1 MTIVKK
7 LPPAPTTDYEIAAAL
22 HRAKMVAKYV
32 PHPNDFEPIDG
43 VLHVT
48 LNAKPI
54 NPGTEAEVFGPSRI
68 VIPEYQE
75 ALKKLIQESK

>member
-7 LPPAPTTDYEIAAAL
+7 LPPAPATDYEIAAAL
-22 HRAKMVAKYV
+22 HRAKMVAKHV

-68 VIPEYQE
+68 VIPEFREMLDKPKQGSE
-75 ALKKLIQESK
+75 

>member
-7 LPPAPTTDYEIAAAL
+7 VPPLPATDYEVAAAL
-22 HRAKMVAKYV
+22 HRAKMVAKRV
-32 PHPNDFEPIDG
+32 PHPNEFEPIGG

-54 NPGTEAEVFGPSRI
+54 KPGTEAEVFGPSRI
-68 VIPEYQE
+68 MIPEYRE
-75 ALKKLIQESK
+75 ALKKPIPENE